1 MNNKQFNN
9 PMNAMLEFLNSGGNP
24 QQLIQNQLQNNPQ
37 LNQSYQQI
45 KGMMKSSK
53 LSNKDFA
60 MQYLKNMGIEPKQ
73 VEMLA
78 KRLGIK

>member
-1 MNNKQFNN
+1 MNNN

-53 LSNKDFA
+53 LSSKDFA